1 MITILRD
8 VPETQQMVVMI
19 NTHLQ
24 EVGVGAHWQES
35 ADFVEDNVHKTS
47 IVMMSD
53 APATHSV
60 WDTIMD
66 ALKAMAQGVPDTMI
80 HQLDLVS
87 EPLVVIE
94 HFDKITHA
102 TPNEFLGQ
110 PFKDANSAVMQQ
122 QLGFEAGD
130 DLLENGEACPSKTRF
145 VH

>member
-60 WDTIMD
+60 W
-66 ALKAMAQGVPDTMI
+66 DTMI